1 MQEFH
6 KARKKTQKKA
16 QMKARPA
23 RRIARLLLMALA
35 LGGFLAGRLA
45 QAGDDDAHVNINA
58 ASVEELQQLPGV
70 GASRAEAI
78 VALRT
83 AQGGFTSTEQLLQVK
98 GIGEKSLERM
108 QPYLTLG
115 GEMHTD

>member
-1 MQEFH
+1 MQVFH
-6 KARKKTQKKA
+6 KARKKAWK
-16 QMKARPA
+16 KARPA
-23 RRIARLLLMALA
+23 CRFGQLLLMALA
-35 LGGFLAGRLA
+35 VSGFLMGSLA
-45 QAGDDDAHVNINA
+45 QAGDGGVYVDINA

-98 GIGEKSLERM
+98 GIGEKSLEQM

-115 GEMHTD
+115 GETYTD